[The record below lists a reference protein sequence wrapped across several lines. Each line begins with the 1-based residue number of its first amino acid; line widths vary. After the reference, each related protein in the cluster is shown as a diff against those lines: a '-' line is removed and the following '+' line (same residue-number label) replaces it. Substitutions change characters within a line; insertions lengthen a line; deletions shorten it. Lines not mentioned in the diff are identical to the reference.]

1 MMRAK
6 FNPQFTLMSLPT
18 CCHRSLFFAA
28 HWLKLLFSPTPSFNR
43 CDANDE
49 HHIVRMLDFFL
60 FRKHLCLVFEKLDV
74 NLFELLKVRGE
85 SVGGGLLVWT
95 GRAHHAESK
104 THWWRDGFRI
114 RSSGAAF
121 AELFVPI
128 SQPSAVSAAYGTG
141 CKVAVCRNWHSHQL
155 VSPHLPSLCSLC
167 PAAQCIQRSV
177 FEPGAAIH
185 EADT

>member
-1 MMRAK
+1 MM
-6 FNPQFTLMSLPT
+6 
-18 CCHRSLFFAA
+18 
-28 HWLKLLFSPTPSFNR
+28 FSPSPPFNR

-74 NLFELLKVRGE
+74 NLFELLKVCGE
-85 SVGGGLLVWT
+85 SVGGGSLVWV

-114 RSSGAAF
+114 RSSGAAV

-128 SQPSAVSAAYGTG
+128 SQPLAVSAAYGTG
-141 CKVAVCRNWHSHQL
+141 SKVAVCRNRHSHPLSLSSPLLL
-155 VSPHLPSLCSLC
+155 VALPSLCSLC
-167 PAAQCIQRSV
+167 SAAQCIQRSV